1 LDSHC
6 WVPMP
11 SVGFVANGVVDETS
25 DDVTPPSVL
34 MEHPPLAVFV
44 NGKFY
49 CVTCS
54 ILLLSLYSSI
64 SCG

>member
-1 LDSHC
+1 MVLDSHR

-11 SVGFVANGVVDETS
+11 SVGFVTNGVVDETS

-44 NGKFY
+44 NGNF
-49 CVTCS
+49 S
-54 ILLLSLYSSI
+54 
-64 SCG
+64 